1 MVDKKVP
8 SLLSILSTTCI
19 ALLEGIILIL
29 DASDAG
35 KGRDKEHISFDDGL
49 SDTTYFDDI
58 GDDFER
64 DLEGKL
70 RNKITERPHSDNHY
84 WY

>member
-1 MVDKKVP
+1 MEDKKGT

-29 DASDAG
+29 DASNDV
-35 KGRDKEHISFDDGL
+35 KDRDKEHISFDDGL

-58 GDDFER
+58 GNDFER

-70 RNKITERPHSDNHY
+70 RNKVTERPHSDNRY
-84 WY
+84 W